1 MVAVRQTVSHQSVI
15 TTVCVVLTCCF
26 SLLPP
31 ADRTEVQVIQGDI
44 TDYDSVLEA
53 CRGADVVVHMAS
65 LVDVWHRVPPSLIH
79 AVNVAGQSSD
89 APPSGH

>member
-1 MVAVRQTVSHQSVI
+1 M
-15 TTVCVVLTCCF
+15 
-26 SLLPP
+26 
-31 ADRTEVQVIQGDI
+31 QVIQGDI

-79 AVNVAGQSSD
+79 AVNVAGQTRPLVVISVFFFFLTV
-89 APPSGH
+89 PTK